1 MELLKKLLNFADVP
15 VVMKEIHAAFTA
27 LNELPVLDI
36 NRQDEIKHWCGYLR
50 SLPAE
55 EAIRRAKP
63 LQPVAGDLIG
73 RARDEYDR
81 LVRWVM
87 FGEKPA

>member
-1 MELLKKLLNFADVP
+1 
-15 VVMKEIHAAFTA
+15 MKEIYAALTT

-36 NRQDEIKHWCGYLR
+36 NRQDEIKHWCGYLC

-55 EAIRRAKP
+55 EAIKRATP
-63 LQPVAGDLIG
+63 LRPVARDLVG
-73 RARDEYDR
+73 RAADEYQR
-81 LVRWVM
+81 LVRYIM